1 MLAEL
6 ANRNKANH
14 KQINEYFSYAQQME
28 KHLSLNHSTDF
39 YYYKEDPTP
48 IVLNEGKSATEKKR
62 IRVTMP
68 VSQR

>member
-28 KHLSLNHSTDF
+28 KHLSLNHSADF
-39 YYYKEDPTP
+39 YYYKEDPSP
-48 IVLNEGKSATEKKR
+48 IILNEGKSATEKKR
-62 IRVTMP
+62 IRVTIP